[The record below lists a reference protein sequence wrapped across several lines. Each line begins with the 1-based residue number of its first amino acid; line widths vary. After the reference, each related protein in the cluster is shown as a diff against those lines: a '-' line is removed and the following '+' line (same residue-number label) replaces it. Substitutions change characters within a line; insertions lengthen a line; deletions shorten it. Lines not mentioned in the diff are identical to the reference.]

1 MVVSDIIVDVVGDAL
16 TMGCA
21 AEMVKF
27 MNIVSMYHV
36 IKQQHQ
42 IQMLQVP
49 NTSNFFKLNNKM
61 NLNSPT

>member
-21 AEMVKF
+21 AEMMKF
-27 MNIVSMYHV
+27 MNIVLMYHV

-42 IQMLQVP
+42 I
-49 NTSNFFKLNNKM
+49 
-61 NLNSPT
+61 